1 MSEVA
6 VPSVGDTASVEH
18 VFTQEDVAAFA
29 RLSGDDNPVHLD
41 DDAARRMGF
50 SGTIVHGLLAASL
63 ISRLLGT
70 RLPGPGTIYL
80 QQQLRFLRP
89 ILPGRPVVATVSVV
103 SRREDKPI
111 LELSPVI
118 STEGETAIGGSATV
132 IVRPV

>member
-63 ISRLLGT
+63 ISLPVLAVESRADLPRLAEAL
-70 RLPGPGTIYL
+70 RAPGPLAAVVRTSL
-80 QQQLRFLRP
+80 SAV
-89 ILPGRPVVATVSVV
+89 LPPATAAP
-103 SRREDKPI
+103 E
-111 LELSPVI
+111 
-118 STEGETAIGGSATV
+118 
-132 IVRPV
+132 